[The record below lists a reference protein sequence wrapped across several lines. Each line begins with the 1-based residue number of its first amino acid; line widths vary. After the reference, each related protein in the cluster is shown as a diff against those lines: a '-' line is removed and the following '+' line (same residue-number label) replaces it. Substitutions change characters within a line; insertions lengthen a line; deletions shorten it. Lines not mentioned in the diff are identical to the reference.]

1 MYRLNRQHCYLCD
14 LPRTPWA
21 MIYDFSETVCRGC
34 VNYEG
39 KSIMFF
45 RIKIQQ
51 EIFVGADRIEAI
63 LENARMLRRTSL
75 IDRSND
81 FTSSK
86 TLLPLPATFLST
98 NSISYPYKSL
108 SNGHNRTSTSCNK
121 RSSHLSSSSPSND
134 ATSSQEPDDLSLP
147 ELVKDSLRLL
157 TSSTPFDIRLKHD
170 STIQARAF
178 LFDSHQ
184 RHSSTGGSNEYE
196 LRIFSEYPIGSN
208 NVHANI
214 NSLYRQMNSDVKQS
228 PTNDDSQSL
237 KNPYKALQYRIKST
251 TTTISDETNNNW
263 HLLND
268 LLHERVRSFKELPNK
283 SLLPE
288 AYLDPKQTKLPS
300 IRQSISKRKNND
312 TDMNPM
318 NKYRLSK
325 RLRTHQ
331 QLNETMSTSMP
342 LLILQCS
349 DCHQA
354 LEDTHFVQCPS
365 MSEHRYCFLCC
376 KSFIKKRTGEKE
388 IYCPSGLKCPLVG
401 STNVP
406 WAFMRTEIDT
416 ILSTRSPSPAKT
428 TNSPST
434 LTIKQETEI

>member
-39 KSIMFF
+39 
-45 RIKIQQ
+45 
-51 EIFVGADRIEAI
+51 ADRIETI

-75 IDRSND
+75 IDRSNN

-86 TLLPLPATFLST
+86 TLLPISTSFLPT
-98 NSISYPYKSL
+98 NGIPYPYKSL
-108 SNGHNRTSTSCNK
+108 SNGQHRISTSFNN
-121 RSSHLSSSSPSND
+121 RPSYLSSSSSPSNE
-134 ATSSQEPDDLSLP
+134 ATSTQEPDDLSLP

-157 TSSTPFDIRLKHD
+157 TSSTPFDIRLKRD
-170 STIQARAF
+170 PTIQARLF

-184 RHSSTGGSNEYE
+184 RHTSTGGSNEYE
-196 LRIFSEYPIGSN
+196 LRIFSEYPIGSS

-214 NSLYRQMNSDVKQS
+214 NSLYRQMNADVKQS
-228 PTNDDSQSL
+228 PSTDDNQSI
-237 KNPYKALQYRIKST
+237 KNPYKALEYRIKST
-251 TTTISDETNNNW
+251 TTDETINNW

-283 SLLPE
+283 NLLPE
-288 AYLDPKQTKLPS
+288 IYLDLKQTKLPS
-300 IRQSISKRKNND
+300 IRQTISKRKHND
-312 TDMNPM
+312 NDINSI

-331 QLNETMSTSMP
+331 QINESLPTSIP

-349 DCHQA
+349 ECHQA

-365 MSEHRYCFLCC
+365 ISEHRYCFLCC
-376 KSFIKKRTGEKE
+376 KNFIKKQTGEKE

-406 WAFMRTEIDT
+406 WAFMRTEIET
-416 ILSTRSPSPAKT
+416 ILNTRSPSPPKI
-428 TNSPST
+428 NSPST

>member
-39 KSIMFF
+39 
-45 RIKIQQ
+45 
-51 EIFVGADRIEAI
+51 ADRIETI

-75 IDRSND
+75 IDRSNNY
-81 FTSSK
+81 TSSK
-86 TLLPLPATFLST
+86 TLLPLPTSFLPT
-98 NSISYPYKSL
+98 NGIHYPYKSL
-108 SNGHNRTSTSCNK
+108 SNGQQHRISTSFNT
-121 RSSHLSSSSPSND
+121 RSSYLSSSSSPSNE
-134 ATSSQEPDDLSLP
+134 ATSTQEPDDLSLP

-157 TSSTPFDIRLKHD
+157 TSSTPFDIRLKRD
-170 STIQARAF
+170 PTILARLF

-184 RHSSTGGSNEYE
+184 RHTSTGGSNEYE
-196 LRIFSEYPIGSN
+196 LRIFSEYPIGSS

-214 NSLYRQMNSDVKQS
+214 NSLYRQMNADIKQS
-228 PTNDDSQSL
+228 SSMDDNQSV
-237 KNPYKALQYRIKST
+237 KNPYKALEYRIKSST
-251 TTTISDETNNNW
+251 TSTTDETINNW

-283 SLLPE
+283 NLLPE
-288 AYLDPKQTKLPS
+288 IYLDPKQTKLPS
-300 IRQSISKRKNND
+300 IRQTISKRKYND
-312 TDMNPM
+312 IDINSI

-331 QLNETMSTSMP
+331 QINETPTTSIP

-365 MSEHRYCFLCC
+365 ISEHRYCFLCC
-376 KSFIKKRTGEKE
+376 KNFIKKQTGEKE

-401 STNVP
+401 STNIP
-406 WAFMRTEIDT
+406 WAFMRSEIET
-416 ILSTRSPSPAKT
+416 ILNTRSPTPPK